1 MQYDCSLCML
11 QYLKVEIFNYC
22 SCLTAISFTVEK
34 LLNLPVN
41 TDYHCC
47 LWRCN
52 YQRQQLAEITFFNLS
67 KLCLHNSR
75 CRNWR
80 YMYIILTFFSLNNHI
95 PIKAII
101 TYNCYQI
108 CSEEA
113 IIIAVRHGHEICSE
127 GTVIITVRSVLQGM
141 LGSEK
146 KVNKLWKKLEHTSFL
161 E

>member
-1 MQYDCSLCML
+1 ML

-41 TDYHCC
+41 TDYIVAFEDAIPKDNNWQKLHFSTFQ
-47 LWRCN
+47 N
-52 YQRQQLAEITFFNLS
+52 YVCITHAAEIEDICTSYLHFFL
-67 KLCLHNSR
+67 
-75 CRNWR
+75 
-80 YMYIILTFFSLNNHI
+80 FNNHI

-101 TYNCYQI
+101 TSNCYQI
-108 CSEEA
+108 CSEET

-146 KVNKLWKKLEHTSFL
+146 K
-161 E
+161 

>member
-1 MQYDCSLCML
+1 MEDAITKDNNWQKLHFSTF
-11 QYLKVEIFNYC
+11 QNYVC
-22 SCLTAISFTVEK
+22 ITHA
-34 LLNLPVN
+34 
-41 TDYHCC
+41 
-47 LWRCN
+47 
-52 YQRQQLAEITFFNLS
+52 AEIEDICTSYLHFFV
-67 KLCLHNSR
+67 
-75 CRNWR
+75 
-80 YMYIILTFFSLNNHI
+80 FNNHI

-146 KVNKLWKKLEHTSFL
+146 KVNKL
-161 E
+161 